1 MSLTRDFKKLQ
12 SLERALTGIIIFLAV
27 IAPISFSW
35 ILKKQW
41 HVSVSL
47 ILGAAILIAA
57 VTIHLLRS
65 RVSSKL
71 FKHYEDLEVG
81 AVLQKKMTA
90 QKELNR
96 FVIINTEREHFHLKC
111 LCSGVPMLV
120 SKNRVRE
127 YFEIEN

>member
-1 MSLTRDFKKLQ
+1 MSLTHDFKKLR

-27 IAPISFSW
+27 IAPISFSL
-35 ILKKQW
+35 IQKMQW
-41 HVSVSL
+41 HLGVSV
-47 ILGAAILIAA
+47 ILGVVILVAAIS
-57 VTIHLLRS
+57 IHVVRS
-65 RVSSKL
+65 RVSAKL
-71 FKHYEDLEVG
+71 FKHYEELEVG
-81 AVLQKKMTA
+81 RVLQKKMTA

-96 FVIINTEREHFHLKC
+96 FVIINTEREHLHLKC